1 LTVGDVVNGKSG
13 VAAVLVVQPAAGVSL
28 MITAC
33 AFYGNVVSPFMT
45 DGTTVTT
52 VNWGTAGVSS
62 TNNGKL
68 FLNNTI
74 YMRFQALPAGEVSY
88 FTGIQVQ

>member
-1 LTVGDVVNGKSG
+1 LTVGDIVNGQS
-13 VAAVLVVQPAAGVSL
+13 AAATILIFQPAVGVSV

-45 DGTTVTT
+45 DGATVTT